1 VSQFVFAAHSG
12 FRYMV
17 LLVGAATLVA
27 SLLGWRGGP
36 TSGGGRLALRL
47 FRIYVGTLDIQ
58 LLLGIATVALRPFHP
73 QYIGHIVMVVLAI
86 GVAHVVGVRLRR
98 APEAARRPS
107 VVFAGVVFSLGLIVG
122 GILAIGRPIV

>member
-12 FRYMV
+12 FRYIV

-27 SLLGWRGGP
+27 SLFGWRGGAS
-36 TSGGGRLALRL
+36 SGGGRLALRL
-47 FRIYVGTLDIQ
+47 FRVYVGTLDLQ
-58 LLLGIATVALRPFHP
+58 LLLGIATVALRPFQP

-86 GVAHVVGVRLRR
+86 AVAHIVGARLRK